1 MALAIKSAP
10 TLFGEVAKKF
20 EQAANQVEKK
30 PGVQDYRKQAKTVKE
45 YLHKI
50 GL

>member
-10 TLFGEVAKKF
+10 TLFGEEAERF
-20 EQAANQVEKK
+20 EQTANQVEKA
-30 PGVQDYRKQAKTVKE
+30 PGVQDYRKQAQTVKE

>member
-10 TLFGEVAKKF
+10 TLFGEEAERF
-20 EQAANQVEKK
+20 EQAANQVEKA
-30 PGVQDYRKQAKTVKE
+30 PGVQDYRKQAQMVKE